1 MSRRPRIAAIRTIRV
16 ALLTA
21 VTLALV
27 PAAGFAADAPP
38 SRPGPPL
45 SVPSAKLAAALNC
58 VGTLRG
64 AARAPIL
71 LVPGTA
77 LNPATDYGYGWEP
90 ALSKLGWPYCTVTLP
105 GNGMGDIQVAG
116 EYVVYAIRTMHA
128 AYGGRIDV
136 VGHSQGGMVPRWASA
151 LLARHPRDG
160 R

>member
-1 MSRRPRIAAIRTIRV
+1 MPVRPRMTPKCGPCERRCSRPWGWRSCRRLPRRRSRRPAAR
-16 ALLTA
+16 
-21 VTLALV
+21 
-27 PAAGFAADAPP
+27 AP
-38 SRPGPPL
+38 RYRCRA
-45 SVPSAKLAAALNC
+45 AKLAAALNC

-64 AARAPIL
+64 AAHAPVL

-128 AYGGRIDV
+128 AYGGRIDI
-136 VGHSQGGMVPRWASA
+136 VGHSPGRDGPPLGAA
-151 LLARHPRDG
+151 LLA
-160 R
+160 